1 MTVYVGLREGE
12 GGVQEGSSVSP
23 DGPRAANPPRSISAR
38 STGGCGQRSAA
49 ELHAE
54 DDMRVMSELICV
66 ITGVV
71 GSFLFSSDCNGAS
84 IQSVRGADRPSAYR
98 LIHAQ

>member
-1 MTVYVGLREGE
+1 
-12 GGVQEGSSVSP
+12 
-23 DGPRAANPPRSISAR
+23 
-38 STGGCGQRSAA
+38 
-49 ELHAE
+49 
-54 DDMRVMSELICV
+54 MRVMSELICV